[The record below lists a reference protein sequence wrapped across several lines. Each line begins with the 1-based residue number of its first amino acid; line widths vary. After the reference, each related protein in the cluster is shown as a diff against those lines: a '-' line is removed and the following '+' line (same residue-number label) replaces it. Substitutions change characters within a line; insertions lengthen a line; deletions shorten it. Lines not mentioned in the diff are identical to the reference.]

1 MAIPQFQN
9 PRSTRPSQSPIGGFN
24 PYLLIVGGLALLFL
38 FLASSAFLTIEAG
51 ERGVLF
57 RPLTSGLDKENLYQP
72 GFHVVAPWNDMFVY
86 EVREQQLT
94 EQLEVLSSNGLTIG
108 TEVTVR
114 VAPQTDKIGE
124 LHESFGSGY
133 IDRLIKP
140 EIRSAVREVIG
151 RYTPEEL
158 YSTKR
163 AEVQTGIQ
171 ESLEK
176 ALGNNYIN
184 LQATL
189 IRDIELP
196 DRVKAAIEQKLEA
209 EQEAQRY
216 VFLLDQERQEA
227 ERKII
232 EAEAKAKSNE
242 ILTASLN
249 DRILQDKGIDATM
262 QLATSPNSKVV
273 VIGGGGDGLPLILGQ
288 N

>member
-1 MAIPQFQN
+1 MAIPQFQDV
-9 PRSTRPSQSPIGGFN
+9 RTDRRPGGPGFS
-24 PYLLIVGGLALLFL
+24 PYLLIVGGLVLFLLFM
-38 FLASSAFLTIEAG
+38 ASSAFLTIEAG

-57 RPLTSGLDKENLYQP
+57 RRFSGGLDKDNLYTP
-72 GFHVVAPWNDMFVY
+72 GFHIVAPWNEMFVY
-86 EVREQQLT
+86 EVREQQIT

-124 LHESFGSGY
+124 LHETFGRGY
-133 IDRLIKP
+133 IERLIKP

-171 ESLEK
+171 ESLEA
-176 ALGNNYIN
+176 ALGNNFIN

-249 DRILQDKGIDATM
+249 DRILQDKGIDATRE
-262 QLATSPNSKVV
+262 LAASPNSKVV
-273 VIGGGGDGLPLILGQ
+273 VIGGGGDGLPLILG
-288 N
+288 NN

>member
-1 MAIPQFQN
+1 MAIPRFQDIQP
-9 PRSTRPSQSPIGGFN
+9 PRRSSGGGVN
-24 PYLLIVGGLALLFL
+24 PYFFIAGGLLLLLLFV
-38 FLASSAFLTIEAG
+38 ASSSFLNIDAG

-57 RPLTSGLDKENLYQP
+57 RPLSTGLDKENIYDP
-72 GFHVVAPWNDMFVY
+72 GFHVVAPWNTMYVY
-86 EVREQQLT
+86 EVREQQIS
-94 EQLEVLSSNGLTIG
+94 EPLEVLSSNGLTIG
-108 TEVTVR
+108 TDVTVR
-114 VAPQTDKIGE
+114 VAPQADKIGD
-124 LHESFGSGY
+124 LHETFGREY
-133 IDRLIKP
+133 VERLIKP

-163 AEVQTGIQ
+163 AEVTTSIQ
-171 ESLEK
+171 ESLES
-176 ALGNNYIN
+176 ALSDNYVN

-262 QLATSPNSKVV
+262 QLAQSPNSKVV

>member
-1 MAIPQFQN
+1 MSVPRFNEFRPQQGPTINRFFVISVVLAI
-9 PRSTRPSQSPIGGFN
+9 
-24 PYLLIVGGLALLFL
+24 LLIYFAFN
-38 FLASSAFLTIEAG
+38 SFLTIQAG

-57 RPLTSGLDKENLYQP
+57 ERFSGGLDKENIYDP
-72 GFHVVAPWNDMFVY
+72 GFHLVAPWNAMYVY
-86 EVREQQLT
+86 EVREQQIS
-94 EQLEVLSSNGLTIG
+94 EPLEVLSSNGLTIG
-108 TEVTVR
+108 TDVTVR
-114 VAPQTDKIGE
+114 IAPQVDKIGE
-124 LHESFGSGY
+124 LHETFGREY
-133 IDRLIKP
+133 VERLVKP

-163 AEVQTGIQ
+163 AEVTTSIQ

-176 ALGNNYIN
+176 ALSDNYIN

-216 VFLLDQERQEA
+216 VFLLEQERLEA

-232 EAEAKAKSNE
+232 EAEAKAESNR

-249 DRILQDKGIDATM
+249 DRILQDKGIDATL
-262 QLATSPNSKVV
+262 QLAQSNNSKVI